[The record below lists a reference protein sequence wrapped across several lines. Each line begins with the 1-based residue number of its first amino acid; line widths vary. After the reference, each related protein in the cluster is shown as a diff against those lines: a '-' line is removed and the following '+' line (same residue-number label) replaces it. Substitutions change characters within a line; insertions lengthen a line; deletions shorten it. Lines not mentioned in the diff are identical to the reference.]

1 MQFVVPEPRDILCGR
16 GITCHQHQGNK
27 LLRQL
32 IDRNLPKYTVADSK
46 SDKSSILREIIRN
59 ILQQGGRFLKK
70 DSESDRYYEA
80 GMKAARDKVGHCLRE
95 AMAERTSRIKPSY
108 NRIVPNLVPKPLLC
122 RQPTNDKFYPLSTS
136 SQHIGISSHMFD
148 CLPSIVSESDQHD
161 TSSQDGDDDMS
172 NVSADSFAI
181 SSNCVSST
189 SISNSKS
196 EAATDIVDALYELPT
211 QGEWEQLILPKAY
224 FVRSG
229 NVDLILAVPA
239 STWVGDKFLCI
250 AIDKLHS
257 RQRHRVASIQ
267 FTRLTTHF

>member
-1 MQFVVPEPRDILCGR
+1 MTNFTPYQRRHSISEYHRIC
-16 GITCHQHQGNK
+16 
-27 LLRQL
+27 L
-32 IDRNLPKYTVADSK
+32 IVS
-46 SDKSSILREIIRN
+46 
-59 ILQQGGRFLKK
+59 
-70 DSESDRYYEA
+70 
-80 GMKAARDKVGHCLRE
+80 
-95 AMAERTSRIKPSY
+95 
-108 NRIVPNLVPKPLLC
+108 
-122 RQPTNDKFYPLSTS
+122 
-136 SQHIGISSHMFD
+136 
-148 CLPSIVSESDQHD
+148 LPSSSESDQHD

-239 STWVGDKFLCI
+239 ST
-250 AIDKLHS
+250 
-257 RQRHRVASIQ
+257 
-267 FTRLTTHF
+267 